1 MSLYY
6 GRMYMLAAMQCAY
19 MPAAKTDFLNHENGN
34 GSGSTVQYST
44 GQDRTGQDR
53 AVSHYQHRAAPTS
66 LCAARHI
73 QNTLDHPSPPR

>member
-53 AVSHYQHRAAPTS
+53 TGQYRITS
-66 LCAARHI
+66 TVQPQLLSALPGIFKTR
-73 QNTLDHPSPPR
+73 